1 MSRPLSR
8 SRRAGTAAVA
18 AALAAVALGA
28 CERQEPDLSAAPSE
42 QPAEP
47 IPGGADPQAAAVI
60 ERWAA
65 TLSRGDVAGA
75 ARLFAIPSVAEN
87 GPASI
92 RIRDAADAR
101 LFNAS
106 LPCGA
111 RLTEAVQEGDLVV
124 ATFEL
129 TERPG
134 PGSCGAGTGGT
145 ARTAFAITDGEITE
159 WRRVA
164 DEDAVTP
171 GNPA

>member
-1 MSRPLSR
+1 MPPRVRR
-8 SRRAGTAAVA
+8 SLRAGAAALVVA
-18 AALAAVALGA
+18 AATVLGA
-28 CERQEPDLSAAPSE
+28 CEREEPDLSAPGSE

-47 IPGGADPQAAAVI
+47 VPGGADPEAAAVI
-60 ERWAA
+60 ERWSA

-87 GPASI
+87 GPTSI

-111 RLTEAVQEGDLVV
+111 RLTEAVQQGELVV

-134 PGSCGAGTGGT
+134 PGSCGGGTGGT
-145 ARTAFAITDGEITE
+145 ARTAFAIENGRITE

-164 DEDAVTP
+164 DEDPVTP